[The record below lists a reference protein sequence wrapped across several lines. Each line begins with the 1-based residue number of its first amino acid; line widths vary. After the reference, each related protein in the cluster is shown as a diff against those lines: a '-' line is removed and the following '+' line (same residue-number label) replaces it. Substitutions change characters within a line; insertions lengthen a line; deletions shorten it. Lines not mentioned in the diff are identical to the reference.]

1 MASNRLTKSK
11 ILFKAYVNYIYLY
24 LKLVY
29 TKPRDRWTTLMYSS
43 TVCFRFHQRII
54 ALKSECVMCLG
65 ANVYSEIPS
74 PITSP
79 LTHKCTNVE
88 LATDNDSVEA
98 FFPFL
103 SIRLNRRSRHS
114 TPLWLREV
122 VCGIHASR
130 WRKKSHIFDRLHFH
144 LIEDDSFGRARWG

>member
-29 TKPRDRWTTLMYSS
+29 TKPRDRWTPLMYSS

-98 FFPFL
+98 FFPFFL
-103 SIRLNRRSRHS
+103 FASIVARDTRLRYGYVKSCVVFMLLDEKKKVAHLRSLTFS
-114 TPLWLREV
+114 LN
-122 VCGIHASR
+122 
-130 WRKKSHIFDRLHFH
+130 
-144 LIEDDSFGRARWG
+144 